1 MPRQNLAQ
9 VTSPCRQI
17 YKTNLP
23 IRCICPW
30 DLSVWQ
36 WGARFLNIAQRQMI
50 ENSGFHAHILHR
62 LAYSSQFWDAASKR
76 MTLMKLGPDPIIIL
90 LRRFLP
96 PLLVFQAP
104 SFLCAM
110 FRFPP
115 TLAADIRRALIRG
128 THAPV
133 RAANLFQIAMLLPRY
148 CGSKPPL

>member
-90 LRRFLP
+90 LRRVLP
-96 PLLVFQAP
+96 PLPVFQAP
-104 SFLCAM
+104 SSLCAM
-110 FRFPP
+110 FQFPP
-115 TLAADIRRALIRG
+115 TADIGRVLIRGMQALIR
-128 THAPV
+128 T
-133 RAANLFQIAMLLPRY
+133 ANLFHIAMLLPRH